1 MWLPIHWLITEFII
15 GLSATWYIIPR
26 LKSMFIKKGI
36 SGKDMSKNY
45 YTKQEKDI
53 PRIPE
58 AQGVITGCI
67 FLILTITMIPFTLV
81 NDDGTSFIIS
91 DSPSSENVQ
100 ELQQMFTPYISIFRQ
115 LLQLGMALLSICCMI
130 LLGFADDVLD
140 LRWRHK
146 IFLPTIA
153 SLPILVVYY
162 ITTNRTEIVVPLML
176 RPWIGNTVELGIL
189 YYIYMGMLA
198 IFCTNAINI
207 LAGINGLEVGQSV
220 IIAISIII
228 FNYGEL
234 NGPLGEYHKFSL
246 YFLCPYL
253 ATTIPLLYYNWY
265 PSEVFPGDT
274 FCYFSGMTFAVVA
287 ILGHFSKTLLLFFI
301 PQVINFVY
309 SVPQLFHILPCPR
322 HRLPKYNP
330 KTNRVEMSL
339 AKEKLQQLNG
349 IGKVLIKL
357 VKLLR
362 VTYVKEYTEN
372 DIEYVEF
379 NNLTLINL
387 VLKLFGP
394 CHERNLTCYLL
405 AFQIICSCIAF
416 TIRYPLALLFYGE
429 VVA

>member
-1 MWLPIHWLITEFII
+1 MWLPINWLVAEFVI
-15 GLSATWYIIPR
+15 GLTSTWYIIPR

-45 YTKQEKDI
+45 ENVDETNI
-53 PRIPE
+53 PKIPE

-67 FLILTITMIPFTLV
+67 FLMLTIVMIPFTLV
-81 NDDGTSFIIS
+81 NEDGTSIITRN
-91 DSPSSENVQ
+91 SPDIEDVQ
-100 ELQQMFTPYISIFRQ
+100 ELQLLFPSLLLTYRQ
-115 LLQLGMALLSICCMI
+115 LLQLGMALLSICCMV

-140 LRWRHK
+140 LKWRHK

-162 ITTNRTEIVVPLML
+162 ITTNRTEIALPLVL
-176 RPWIGNTVELGIL
+176 RPWIGSTIDLGVL

-220 IIAISIII
+220 IIAVSIMI
-228 FNYGEL
+228 FNFGEM
-234 NGPLGEYHKFSL
+234 NGLLGEYHKFSL

-253 ATTIPLLYYNWY
+253 STTIPLLWYNWY
-265 PSEVFPGDT
+265 PSQVFPGDT

-301 PQVINFVY
+301 PQVINFLY

-322 HRLPKYNP
+322 HRLPRYNSV
-330 KTNRVEMSL
+330 TNKVEMSL
-339 AKEKLQQLNG
+339 TIENMSKLG
-349 IGKVLIKL
+349 KIGQFLIG
-357 VKLLR
+357 VMKLLR
-362 VTYVKEYTEN
+362 IAYVEEYEEDGTNYVK
-372 DIEYVEF
+372 F
-379 NNLTLINL
+379 NNLTLINFM
-387 VLKLFGP
+387 LKLFGP
-394 CHERNLTCYLL
+394 LHERTLTIVLL
-405 AFQIICSCIAF
+405 AFQILCSCLAF

-429 VVA
+429 IVA